1 MKKILSYNA
10 SYLEKPEDGVTL
22 VVSFDSL
29 PDGTNYP
36 KETVLNAKTK
46 QIQVKTNNSG
56 YKKEGQ

>member
-1 MKKILSYNA
+1 V
-10 SYLEKPEDGVTL
+10 VTL

-36 KETVLNAKTK
+36 KETVLNAKRK